1 MVKHTLLLVLPVL
14 LSLVGCADPPPEPD
28 PEPIEFDVDSTLL
41 GGVARDTAL
50 GVEFRP
56 PVEWTEADK
65 VRLEEFLSQ
74 LERFNQYQRHF
85 DFRARYLFEDTTS
98 GGALLV
104 SVVEHPRWSGDKAR
118 RDFELHV
125 ESAFEESEAKRSR
138 FKIGDLPVTQFMVSR
153 SELAALKLLVVN
165 PDDKVI
171 QFDYLVPG
179 AAFSDVARAIESSIG
194 TISLTE

>member
-1 MVKHTLLLVLPVL
+1 MTKYLLLASISLVLP
-14 LSLVGCADPPPEPD
+14 LVGCADPPPEPE
-28 PEPIEFDVDSTLL
+28 PEPLEFTVVDSLL
-41 GGVARDTAL
+41 GGVARDTTL

-56 PVEWTEADK
+56 PVGWAEAESA
-65 VRLEEFLSQ
+65 RLEEFLEQ
-74 LERFNQYQRHF
+74 LERFNHYQRHF
-85 DFRARYLFEDTTS
+85 DFRARFLFEDTTS

-125 ESAFEESEAKRSR
+125 ESAFEDSEAKRSR

-153 SELAALKLLVVN
+153 NELAALKLLVVN
-165 PDDKVI
+165 PRGEVI

-179 AAFSDVARAIESSIG
+179 AAFADVSRAIESSIG
-194 TISLTE
+194 AISLTE